1 MDTGRVDRLVDDL
14 TSAFEAAL
22 GFYSEWKQKQER
34 NNHYYRKAATTSAK
48 ESKCTL
54 STSLDISSHR
64 IKATYQVGF
73 ALIGPEF
80 ARGDCKSSRRLA
92 RASLTSAQPPAVS
105 VCPCVSYSL
114 RMKWPSFAR
123 GSPPNSQAL

>member
-1 MDTGRVDRLVDDL
+1 MDRLVDDL
-14 TSAFEAAL
+14 TAAFEAAL
-22 GFYSEWKQKQER
+22 GFYSEWKQKQKQER
-34 NNHYYRKAATTSAK
+34 NNHYYRKETTTPAK

-80 ARGDCKSSRRLA
+80 ARGDCKSAQRLA
-92 RASLTSAQPPAVS
+92 HASLTITQLPAVS
-105 VCPCVSYSL
+105 VCPYVSTSL
-114 RMKWPSFAR
+114 KMKWPSFAR
-123 GSPPNSQAL
+123 GSPPNSRAL